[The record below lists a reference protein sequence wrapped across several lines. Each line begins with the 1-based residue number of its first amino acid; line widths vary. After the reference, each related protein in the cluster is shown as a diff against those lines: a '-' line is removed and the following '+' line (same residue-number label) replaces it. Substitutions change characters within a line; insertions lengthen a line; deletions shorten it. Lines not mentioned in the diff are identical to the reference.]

1 MTRKNLTAGEKMK
14 IQELEYIKKDMQNLY
29 DAMDEKNPYDI
40 YGILYRHQLEEI
52 IGRLTFVIKNETG
65 KLEMDAETAQVFK
78 IITKNFEVRVSDS

>member
-40 YGILYRHQLEEI
+40 YDILYRHQLEEI

>member
-1 MTRKNLTAGEKMK
+1 MK

-40 YGILYRHQLEEI
+40 YDILYRHQLEEI

-65 KLEMDAETAQVFK
+65 KLEMDAETAEVFK

>member
-1 MTRKNLTAGEKMK
+1 MK

-40 YGILYRHQLEEI
+40 SYRHQLEEI

-65 KLEMDAETAQVFK
+65 KLEMDAETAEVFK